1 MTQMVRM
8 NRLRPLDIINEF
20 ERLFDRS
27 LDYPVQRAWNVAV
40 DVAENEDGYVVKASL
55 PGINVDDLDITF
67 EDNVLTLRGELK
79 LDESIKEE
87 NYVIQERRHGQFM
100 RSIRFPTA
108 VDSNKIEASYE
119 NGVLTLNVPKMEEV
133 KPKHI
138 KVKVS

>member
-1 MTQMVRM
+1 MTQIVRM
-8 NRLRPLDIINEF
+8 NRVRPMDIVNEF
-20 ERLFDRS
+20 ERLFERPFDF
-27 LDYPVQRAWNVAV
+27 PMQRTWNVAV

-55 PGINVDDLDITF
+55 PGINIDDLDITF

-79 LDESIKEE
+79 LDENINEE
-87 NYVIQERRHGQFM
+87 DYVIQERRYGQFV

-108 VDSNKIEASYE
+108 VDSNKIEATYE
-119 NGVLTLNVPKMEEV
+119 NGILTLNVPKMEEV